1 MNAGALV
8 LAQRLEPH
16 AGVVQVFY
24 PGLAAHPL
32 HDVAVRQMR
41 HGFGHVLAVEVKG
54 GADAAKA
61 LIEAFRIVK
70 LAPSLGSVESLASI
84 PAFTSHVAQGP
95 EGRAQ
100 AGIPE
105 GCVRISVGIEDP
117 EDLWAD
123 LEQALARAV
132 PARV

>member
-1 MNAGALV
+1 VAL
-8 LAQRLEPH
+8 
-16 AGVVQVFY
+16 
-24 PGLAAHPL
+24 
-32 HDVAVRQMR
+32 
-41 HGFGHVLAVEVKG
+41 
-54 GADAAKA
+54 
-61 LIEAFRIVK
+61 
-70 LAPSLGSVESLASI
+70 
-84 PAFTSHVAQGP
+84 GP